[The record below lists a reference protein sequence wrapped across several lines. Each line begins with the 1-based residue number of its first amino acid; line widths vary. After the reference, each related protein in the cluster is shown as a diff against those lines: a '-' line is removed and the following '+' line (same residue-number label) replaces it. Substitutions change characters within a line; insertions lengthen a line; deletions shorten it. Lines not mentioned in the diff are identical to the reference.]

1 MQGNQQMLHKAINE
15 GLLTLGEPIRDTI
28 QWHLRANGIFLDT
41 EEDLD
46 VRRFYE
52 HLGFIIGNIADM
64 VMDEIYDN
72 LSDGGNRDVKLN
84 QNDPVLDRIEQL
96 LAINAEAGG
105 SLR

>member
-1 MQGNQQMLHKAINE
+1 MQGSQQILHKAINE
-15 GLLTLGEPIRDTI
+15 GLLTLGEPIKETI

-46 VRRFYE
+46 VRMFYQ
-52 HLGFIIGNIADM
+52 HLGQIIGNIADM
-64 VMDEIYDN
+64 VMDEIYNN
-72 LSDGGNRDVKLN
+72 LSDTGNHDFQSNL
-84 QNDPVLDRIEQL
+84 NDPVVDRIEQL

>member
-1 MQGNQQMLHKAINE
+1 MLHKAINE

-46 VRRFYE
+46 VRRFYQ
-52 HLGFIIGNIADM
+52 HLGYIIGNIADM
-64 VMDEIYDN
+64 VMDEIFNN
-72 LSDGGNRDVKLN
+72 LSERAKHDIQFNL
-84 QNDPVLDRIEQL
+84 NDPVLDRIEHL

-105 SLR
+105 SLK

>member
-1 MQGNQQMLHKAINE
+1 MLHKAINE

-46 VRRFYE
+46 VRRFYQ
-52 HLGFIIGNIADM
+52 HLGYIIGNIADM
-64 VMDEIYDN
+64 VMDEIYNN
-72 LSDGGNRDVKLN
+72 LSERAKHDVQLN
-84 QNDPVLDRIEQL
+84 LNDPVLDRIEHL

-105 SLR
+105 SLK